1 MVKKPPANAEEIG
14 LGREDA
20 LEKGI
25 AAHPRILAW
34 RIPRTEKSGGL
45 QSLGVA
51 KSQTR
56 MKGLSMHALQ
66 GRGGGGGGSLTQQ
79 SIHINY

>member
-34 RIPRTEKSGGL
+34 RIPWTKESAGL
-45 QSLGVA
+45 QSVA
-51 KSQTR
+51 SQ
-56 MKGLSMHALQ
+56 
-66 GRGGGGGGSLTQQ
+66 SLT
-79 SIHINY
+79 